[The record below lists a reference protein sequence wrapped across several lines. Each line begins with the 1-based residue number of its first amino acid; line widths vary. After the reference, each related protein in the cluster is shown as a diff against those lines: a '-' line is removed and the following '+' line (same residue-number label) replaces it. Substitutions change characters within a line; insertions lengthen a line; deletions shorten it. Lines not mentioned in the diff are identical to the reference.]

1 MYLSLIKKPQ
11 RWQVTTGLYG
21 FMSHLYPFFF
31 NIPACTG
38 VK

>member
-21 FMSHLYPFFF
+21 FMSHLYPFFL
-31 NIPACTG
+31 IYLP
-38 VK
+38 VQE